1 MAARFRL
8 GDRVR
13 LRPEVAFGKLWPYKG
28 AVGIVIDTV
37 ELPGGIHRM
46 TVSFTPK
53 YLKNLEDQNEA
64 MFELVARDAS

>member
-13 LRPEVAFGKLWPYKG
+13 LRPEVAIGSLWAYRG

-37 ELPGGIHRM
+37 ELPGSIHRV
-46 TVSFTPK
+46 TVNFTLK

-64 MFELVARDAS
+64 MFELIARGTS